1 MGKDF
6 RPNIHFTA
14 PKNWINDPNGM
25 VYFNGEYHL
34 FYQHYPEATNWG
46 PMHWGHAVTRDLI
59 HWEHKPVALYPDELG
74 FIFSGSAVID
84 KENVSGFGVNG
95 KPPIVAVFTNHGLED
110 GKEVQSIAY
119 STDYEHFEKYYGNP
133 VIVNEEKNDFRD
145 PKVFYNPIKKGFSLV
160 VAAGEEVEFYFSKNL
175 KDWEKT
181 GTFKAGDNGLSGIC
195 ECPDCF
201 PLETEEGTKWVLI
214 ISMIIPNEKRSRP
227 MSEGGHFMSHV
238 TQYYIGDFDG
248 YAFIDTE
255 RCEEPMLLDFGTD
268 NYAAVTFQNLA
279 EKVMIGWGDNWAYAN
294 ETPSKEFS
302 GKMTLARKM
311 AIVKTDR
318 GLRVSFVPEGLD
330 KYRINKREIS
340 DGYRLHTECFG
351 ILTEGEGSIRLY
363 NENGEEVIIKIDENE
378 VFFDR
383 SRAGLKDFNDT
394 FASESYNK
402 LMARR
407 LIKGRCKT
415 EIIFDTSFI
424 EVFADEGLMPIS
436 ASVYPKSPYERI
448 EIEGD
453 LKVKFYEID

>member
-1 MGKDF
+1 M
-6 RPNIHFTA
+6 
-14 PKNWINDPNGM
+14 
-25 VYFNGEYHL
+25 
-34 FYQHYPEATNWG
+34 
-46 PMHWGHAVTRDLI
+46 
-59 HWEHKPVALYPDELG
+59 
-74 FIFSGSAVID
+74 
-84 KENVSGFGVNG
+84 
-95 KPPIVAVFTNHGLED
+95 
-110 GKEVQSIAY
+110 
-119 STDYEHFEKYYGNP
+119 
-133 VIVNEEKNDFRD
+133 
-145 PKVFYNPIKKGFSLV
+145 
-160 VAAGEEVEFYFSKNL
+160 AAGEEVEFYFSKNL

-181 GTFKAGDNGLSGIC
+181 GEFKAGVNGFGGIC

-214 ISMIIPNEKRSRP
+214 ISMIIPNEKRNRP

-248 YAFIDTE
+248 STFIDTE

-268 NYAAVTFQNLA
+268 NYAAVTFQNLE

-318 GLRVSFVPEGLD
+318 GLRVSFVPEGLE
-330 KYRINKREIS
+330 KYRTKKREIT
-340 DGYRLHTECFG
+340 DGYRFHTECFG

-363 NENGEEVIIKIDENE
+363 NENGEEIIIKIDENE

-453 LKVKFYEID
+453 LKVKFYEIG